1 LRRKRDAFHLQAV
14 KRTVKIRRK
23 KGKQQGKNYIR
34 GAVLGLEVEPTGS
47 ADNFFADSLSAGET
61 KLEAGSASQKG
72 KAALGRGISAM
83 KMVSINCLF
92 EPFMYQNEHFTKT
105 GSDKHRGK
113 YPKITVFPQAKAFTG
128 ELPWD

>member
-1 LRRKRDAFHLQAV
+1 
-14 KRTVKIRRK
+14 
-23 KGKQQGKNYIR
+23 
-34 GAVLGLEVEPTGS
+34 
-47 ADNFFADSLSAGET
+47 LSAGET